1 MTPKEKKEAADKIL
15 DDTMTVSQA
24 KKRKLDLR
32 AKDLEIRAGSLKRK
46 QKNDADAKARR
57 AKASADKEQKDKE
70 SAQDKK
76 NAAGTAGVIARKKRK
91 EASEKK
97 KLEKIRSI
105 ADKRK
110 AGVKKSL
117 SRAKEV
123 AAKGKSTPTITKDEG
138 ELSAELKVAKSAV
151 KSTVAGARAGL
162 NLGKAAAKGIGAGIA
177 GAKAKRAQGKEDA
190 KQSKIDKRNDKLD
203 KARDKKVG
211 DRLNRRRMS
220 KLGKLNPF
228 RAKSDGDSK
237 SASSSSTKAAKPADD
252 STKTK
257 SAAKVEKKP
266 EVKTPTKKSAAE
278 DPLKKASSAKEPKK
292 PTKSSAAKD
301 PLAKA
306 AGKKP
311 VDQKVEK
318 VKVKVEEP
326 KKETGSKRLAVK
338 KVAGKAKDLAKKAA
352 ANPKVREAAK
362 SAAKEGVKYVAK
374 RAAGKPA
381 PTRKALPSGQKAL
394 PPSGGVNKPKPQAKS
409 SEGSGNMS
417 DAQRAR
423 KDPAYRKKLIQQRS
437 QGMNE
442 EFYEYLM
449 EIERMEKKTDKVIDI
464 MRGKNKIE
472 ISPKISEE
480 LTGGILIQDAE
491 DYTPLEIETVDVIE
505 AEPLNELLGTAAKMA
520 GKAIVKSGAKQQ
532 AKKKVV
538 RAGIKAGGK
547 AGGRGAQAGLKA
559 GSRQA
564 AKGTLKDKEKGMG
577 EKIGGVVGDVAGS
590 IAGGAAGAVTGPGA
604 IATGIAGGMA
614 GEKVGAKIGKMFDK
628 KKKPVKEEASDA
640 MKDRRMERG
649 GVGGNQRYDR
659 APKAPNTKKFGKGQT
674 PLQKEME
681 KKYGKGA
688 SAMDIVR
695 KQIEA
700 KHGKGAIMKTKK
712 EGFSDWRSDLIVEKA
727 PVKVP
732 LKDTGNPL
740 QNAWNKF
747 VPPVG
752 SSNNPNVNSGL
763 RQPGALEKPG
773 LDAMNKTA
781 KSVNKPIKAA
791 SKAVKTVQKSADAVG
806 NAAKTAGSFIK
817 NNPGKSAL
825 IGAGVVGA
833 GVLAAKALGGG
844 KKKEKNEHLDWRS
857 ELNYVEEEGKK
868 DACYKKV
875 KASAKVWPSAYASGR
890 LVQCRKKGAA
900 NYGNS
905 KKD

>member
-1 MTPKEKKEAADKIL
+1 MTSKEKKDAANKIL

-24 KKRKLDLR
+24 KQRKLDLR
-32 AKDLEIRAGSLKRK
+32 AKDLDIRAGSLKRK

-57 AKASADKEQKDKE
+57 AKASADKDAKAKE

-97 KLEKIRSI
+97 KLEKIRGI

-123 AAKGKSTPTITKDEG
+123 AAKGKSNPTITKDEG
-138 ELSAELKVAKSAV
+138 ELSAELKVAKAAV

-190 KQSKIDKRNDKLD
+190 KERKVDKRNDKLD

-326 KKETGSKRLAVK
+326 KKISGSKRLAVK
-338 KVAGKAKDLAKKAA
+338 RAAGKAKDLAKKAA
-352 ANPKVREAAK
+352 NNPEVRKAAK
-362 SAAKEGVKYVAK
+362 TV
-374 RAAGKPA
+374 GKAVVRKAVSKLSDKKVQPA
-381 PTRKALPSGQKAL
+381 RKALPSGQKAL
-394 PPSGGVNKPKPQAKS
+394 PPAGGVDKPKPQS
-409 SEGSGNMS
+409 STTGSGNMS

-423 KDPAYRKKLIQQRS
+423 KDPKFRRELIAKRS
-437 QGMNE
+437 KGMNE
-442 EFYEYLM
+442 EFYQYLL
-449 EIERMEKKTDKVIDI
+449 EIEKKSEDKINKVIDV
-464 MRGKNKIE
+464 MRGKNTIE
-472 ISPKISEE
+472 ISPSVKEE
-480 LTGGILIQDAE
+480 VTGGILIQDAE

-505 AEPLNELLGTAAKMA
+505 ADPIKEGIASKIT
-520 GKAIVKSGAKQQ
+520 
-532 AKKKVV
+532 
-538 RAGIKAGGK
+538 RAGIKVGGK
-547 AGGRGAQAGLKA
+547 KGGRAVQAGGRA
-559 GSRQA
+559 A
-564 AKGTLKDKEKGMG
+564 AKKGKDVVAKTKEGNKKKMVGDG
-577 EKIGGVVGDVAGS
+577 KYEKLGAKVGAGVGGVAGVAIPDGPAMVAGE
-590 IAGGAAGAVTGPGA
+590 IAGG
-604 IATGIAGGMA
+604 IAGS
-614 GEKVGAKIGKMFDK
+614 KVGGKIGRQIDKFRAKKAK
-628 KKKPVKEEASDA
+628 KKDEVKEEASDT
-640 MKDRRMERG
+640 MKDRQLERG
-649 GVGGNQRYDR
+649 GMGARRRPQKPISNT
-659 APKAPNTKKFGKGQT
+659 PNTFGK
-674 PLQKEME
+674 
-681 KKYGKGA
+681 KKPKYDGMSAVDKVKASIRAQYGDK
-688 SAMDIVR
+688 
-695 KQIEA
+695 
-700 KHGKGAIMKTKK
+700 AIMDTKKTKK
-712 EGFSDWRSDLIVEKA
+712 EGFSDWRSDLLVEA
-727 PVKVP
+727 PAKVP
-732 LKDTGNPL
+732 LKDTGNPI

-747 VPPVG
+747 VPPPE
-752 SSNNPNVNSGL
+752 SSANPNVRSGL
-763 RQPGALEKPG
+763 RKPG
-773 LDAMNKTA
+773 KLEAPLLKKANDTA
-781 KSVNKPIKAA
+781 KAVNKPVKIAGKATKGLRA
-791 SKAVKTVQKSADAVG
+791 AG
-806 NAAKTAGSFIK
+806 NFVK

-844 KKKEKNEHLDWRS
+844 KKKEKNEHYDWRS
-857 ELNYVEEEGKK
+857 DMGVVQEGEGEK

-905 KKD
+905 KSK